1 MGIYIRLAPTAKTS
15 ALDRAFTRL
24 HYCREVIRYFEE
36 PKFFTPS
43 KYQIWLRAP
52 STTLGGQLVIEREI
66 TNTHAAF
73 QEVRIRFE
81 KHFLPDE
88 LYSSIVVFHGD
99 WSFNHTS
106 FVGFVSC
113 NHSPSW
119 RQAYQDI
126 ETDLYGAGEIGD
138 LTDVFLNR
146 TFFKEEEF
154 QNLVQSFVSHV
165 DRVGREQTMIATPIY
180 FSIGAAEYGETTDL
194 VALHL
199 GDWHELIRFFYK
211 KLRRGKDR
219 WVRDQVTPLERNF
232 YIRSITE
239 PEIVERILSQAREE
253 TNLIEKVG
261 NSVTYIGKD
270 RNSFSAFFDKVK
282 KDVFKPASKELPNA
296 TLLKDIMKNGL
307 EGRKITTF

>member
-1 MGIYIRLAPTAKTS
+1 M
-15 ALDRAFTRL
+15 
-24 HYCREVIRYFEE
+24 
-36 PKFFTPS
+36 
-43 KYQIWLRAP
+43 
-52 STTLGGQLVIEREI
+52 
-66 TNTHAAF
+66 
-73 QEVRIRFE
+73 
-81 KHFLPDE
+81 
-88 LYSSIVVFHGD
+88 
-99 WSFNHTS
+99 SFA
-106 FVGFVSC
+106 GFVSC
-113 NHSPSW
+113 NNSPPW
-119 RQAYQDI
+119 RQVYQDI
-126 ETDLYGAGEIGD
+126 ETDLYGAGEISD
-138 LTDVFLNR
+138 LTDVFLDR
-146 TFFKEEEF
+146 TFFAEGEF
-154 QNLVQSFVSHV
+154 QNLVQSFVSHIGH
-165 DRVGREQTMIATPIY
+165 VGEGQTMIATPIY

-194 VALHL
+194 VVLHL

-253 TNLIEKVG
+253 TNLIERVG